1 MINIFQLLGFGF
13 MSMTTDSA
21 NSPKSLQQSFKSTSS
36 GQIKR
41 SPTNMSSRAKL
52 TKEEGETAMKESF
65 AKESFEI
72 RIALSTPTS
81 PERKVISAHV
91 HESWTVREVIYV
103 VAEAGKVHLHNATG
117 HPNVHV
123 ADKHSHVRLVQNSE
137 PLPMDAPISQVAKR
151 PASWNKIEFKK
162 IQKILNIFH
171 IVDI

>member
-1 MINIFQLLGFGF
+1 
-13 MSMTTDSA
+13 MSMTADSA

-41 SPTNMSSRAKL
+41 SPTNMSSRAAKL
-52 TKEEGETAMKESF
+52 TKEEEETAMKESF

-72 RIALSTPTS
+72 RIALSTPTC

-137 PLPMDAPISQVAKR
+137 PLPMDATISQVAKR
-151 PASWNKIEFKK
+151 PASRNKILKSK
-162 IQKILNIFH
+162 NNNFH
-171 IVDI
+171 VIVDI